1 MADIVSVN
9 VANAQSLH
17 NAVVNVL
24 ARQATERPANTQRQY
39 MNKQKEFREWCA
51 SKGFCDGELVNKRSK
66 QADGSPQALG
76 FESIDAYVKAI
87 VDMYQQQKSLGMNKE
102 LHPRGV
108 ALRALVDLLKRSEV
122 TRKREAYADRGLG
135 TVLNG
140 YNVEDMKALSSFW
153 LSQQSGVALRD
164 RVDFLLG
171 HALLAQGES
180 RRFIQFPDLLT
191 LSLSDEGPQHCTPLV
206 VIMTKGKTNQH
217 ERVEY
222 GAAMRCKK
230 VLLCPMNA
238 VSMYLFWRW
247 HVDLEPFPVLTN
259 RKAWYGIHLLK
270 GKDSKVQL
278 SYNAQLDG
286 IKRAFESCGID
297 SSVWT
302 HSNRV
307 SAAKIAESNGADEA
321 QIRRAG
327 RWNSER
333 MEGCYLT
340 TIPRKAMRSLAGF
353 PTKGGSYW
361 LARGC
366 VTPCDE
372 LQRMVYRDLEKA
384 EADFEKRETREIAAG
399 GFIGMLHDLRVI
411 FLQDSVLLR
420 RQFRDHPIWQDPL
433 FLSPEYRAFENEVIA
448 KVPSAEALQD
458 KTLESAIP
466 LVATALKA
474 GFESVHGKLDSLTSE
489 VSNLKKLVPLLG
501 SKKLVLT
508 IVDEVEQKPHEQP
521 PAPRQ
526 HVDKYASAAKGKL
539 RLSRSLRT
547 IPEVWC
553 EYAIGL
559 GGQISVREAEKRFG
573 PKWRADSTENRF
585 FSRRKVYYDAIKLCA
600 SENNMSYEEAAE
612 AMESKRVLSG
622 KSLNAFSKMVKSLV

>member
-17 NAVVNVL
+17 SAVVNVL

-39 MNKQKEFREWCA
+39 MNKQKEYREWCA
-51 SKGFCDGELVNKRSK
+51 SKGFCDGELVYEAKLVDFLDNFVIPRGNKRAK

-87 VDMYQQQKSLGMNKE
+87 VDLYQQQKSLGMNKE
-102 LHPRGV
+102 SHPRGV

-135 TVLNG
+135 TVLDG

-171 HALLAQGES
+171 HALLARGES
-180 RRFIQFPDLLT
+180 RRLIQFPDLLT

-217 ERVEY
+217 GRVEY

-238 VSMYLFWRW
+238 VAMYLFWRW

-259 RKAWYGIHLLK
+259 RKAWYDIHLLK

-321 QIRRAG
+321 QIRRA
-327 RWNSER
+327 
-333 MEGCYLT
+333 
-340 TIPRKAMRSLAGF
+340 
-353 PTKGGSYW
+353 
-361 LARGC
+361 
-366 VTPCDE
+366 
-372 LQRMVYRDLEKA
+372 
-384 EADFEKRETREIAAG
+384 
-399 GFIGMLHDLRVI
+399 
-411 FLQDSVLLR
+411 
-420 RQFRDHPIWQDPL
+420 
-433 FLSPEYRAFENEVIA
+433 EYRAFENEVIA

-508 IVDEVEQKPHEQP
+508 IVDEVEQKPQEQP
-521 PAPRQ
+521 PAPQQ

-600 SENNMSYEEAAE
+600 SKNNMPYEEAAE
-612 AMESKRVLSG
+612 VMESKRVLSG
-622 KSLNAFSKMVKSLV
+622 KSLNAFSNMVKSLV

>member
-1 MADIVSVN
+1 MADVVSVN
-9 VANAQSLH
+9 VTNAQSLH
-17 NAVVNVL
+17 HAVVNVL
-24 ARQATERPANTQRQY
+24 ARQATERPANTQKRY
-39 MNKQKEFREWCA
+39 MNKQKEYREWCA
-51 SKGFCDGELVNKRSK
+51 SKGFCDGELVYEAKLVDFLDNFVIPRGSKRSK
-66 QADGSPQALG
+66 QADGTPQALG

-87 VDMYQQQKSLGMNKE
+87 VDLYQQQKSLGMNKE
-102 LHPRGV
+102 SHPRGA

-135 TVLNG
+135 TVLDG

-153 LSQQSGVALRD
+153 LSQQSGAALRD

-171 HALLAQGES
+171 HALLARGES
-180 RRFIQFPDLLT
+180 GRYIQFPGLLT

-217 ERVEY
+217 GRAEY
-222 GAAMRCKK
+222 GAAMPFKK
-230 VLLCPMNA
+230 VLLCPANA
-238 VSMYLFWRW
+238 VTMYLFWRW
-247 HVDLEPFPVLTN
+247 HVDLEPFPVCQN
-259 RKAWYGIHLLK
+259 RKAWYDIRLLK
-270 GKDSKVQL
+270 GKDSIVQL

-302 HSNRV
+302 HSNRI

-327 RWNSER
+327 RWNSDR
-333 MEGCYLT
+333 IEGCYLT

-361 LARGC
+361 LVRGC
-366 VTPCDE
+366 FTPCDE

-420 RQFRDHPIWQDPL
+420 RQFRDHPVWQDPL
-433 FLSPEYRAFENEVIA
+433 FLSPEYRAFEKEVIT
-448 KVPSAEALQD
+448 KVPSAEALHD

-466 LVATALKA
+466 LAATALKA
-474 GFESVHGKLDSLTSE
+474 GFESVHGKLDSLASE
-489 VSNLKKLVPLLG
+489 VSNLKNQASLLV

-508 IVDEVEQKPHEQP
+508 IVDEDKQKPQEQP
-521 PAPRQ
+521 QAPPQRF
-526 HVDKYASAAKGKL
+526 DKYSVTTKGQL

-547 IPEVWC
+547 VPEVWC

-559 GGQISVREAEKRFG
+559 GDQISVREAEK
-573 PKWRADSTENRF
+573 
-585 FSRRKVYYDAIKLCA
+585 
-600 SENNMSYEEAAE
+600 
-612 AMESKRVLSG
+612 
-622 KSLNAFSKMVKSLV
+622 